1 MSLSDLRVESRTSM
15 DATWSA
21 HYIPIAPMPTRTR
34 RESRHLNKERACC
47 SCGMRSMLILPVM
60 ILLLSRPSLAAKG
73 SPGGS
78 ACTTQSE
85 QATERAAI
93 TPVTCDEVHCRR
105 RWVHDWV
112 EKREAFGS
120 FAYLACTCHLNATT
134 RRHDLGLHLNHVSAT
149 DLPVFANSI
158 LLTDMVPD
166 RYTQF
171 PIPKAYRAKAT

>member
-1 MSLSDLRVESRTSM
+1 MLLSVPALSSQI
-15 DATWSA
+15 SFGQ
-21 HYIPIAPMPTRTR
+21 
-34 RESRHLNKERACC
+34 SC
-47 SCGMRSMLILPVM
+47 SGADDVYGLGRNDWRLSTTLWAGSHQGRQHGASKL
-60 ILLLSRPSLAAKG
+60 LLLSRPSLAAKR

-93 TPVTCDEVHCRR
+93 TPVTCDQVHCRR

-120 FAYLACTCHLNATT
+120 FAYLACTCHLKATT

-158 LLTDMVPD
+158 LLTGMVPD